1 MGLLLG
7 LQSNMAAYSLI
18 LVLALAVNGGLAKPM
33 AMAYTEE
40 EVFPPQTID
49 VDEVLTLEEIQ
60 YMKDILSKQGL
71 QEVEEVS
78 KEEVLWLDEIYNKI
92 EIPDYIAKKFLANRE
107 DAEGEDG
114 KYDGLVVINKMEVLT
129 KKMVKKLQE
138 IKSLEEVISRLTVKK
153 MEALTKLEEVL
164 RMEEIARIEEA
175 TRLEEIKKKEEIK
188 SINEV
193 SGLEEVS
200 RVHPVASLRNVVNIH
215 ELTPAEAQ
223 QLLRMVRDKKRG
235 RLAY

>member
-18 LVLALAVNGGLAKPM
+18 LVIVFAVNGGLAKPM
-33 AMAYTEE
+33 AMGYREA
-40 EVFPPQTID
+40 VIPPQTID

-71 QEVEEVS
+71 QEVEEGSGLEEVRQKVPVSGAVEVLSQDVLDNLEEVLNMREVSNVEELSRVQPLAS

-107 DAEGEDG
+107 DAEGEDD
-114 KYDGLVVINKMEVLT
+114 KYDGLVVIDRMEVLT

-153 MEALTKLEEVL
+153 MEEATKLEEVL
-164 RMEEIARIEEA
+164 RME
-175 TRLEEIKKKEEIK
+175 
-188 SINEV
+188 
-193 SGLEEVS
+193 
-200 RVHPVASLRNVVNIH
+200 
-215 ELTPAEAQ
+215 
-223 QLLRMVRDKKRG
+223 
-235 RLAY
+235 

>member
-71 QEVEEVS
+71 QEVKEVSGLEEVRQKVPVSGAVEVLSQDVLDNLEEVLNMREVSNVEELSRVQPLVS

-107 DAEGEDG
+107 DAEEGAD
-114 KYDGLVVINKMEVLT
+114 KYDGLVVINKME
-129 KKMVKKLQE
+129 KKLQE

-153 MEALTKLEEVL
+153 MEALTKLEEV
-164 RMEEIARIEEA
+164 
-175 TRLEEIKKKEEIK
+175 
-188 SINEV
+188 
-193 SGLEEVS
+193 
-200 RVHPVASLRNVVNIH
+200 
-215 ELTPAEAQ
+215 
-223 QLLRMVRDKKRG
+223 
-235 RLAY
+235 